1 MLKKSKIYFSIMA
14 VFCIGCLWAFQ
25 CEITA
30 NVPWWDDFHGIM
42 LPVYNLF
49 GDMSGLEKF
58 KSFFSLNNEHRVVN
72 DRIFTGILFLIF
84 GKFELKYLA
93 ILGFIN
99 LILLF
104 FVYLKICKG
113 NTKNYFH
120 LLPLVFI
127 IFQAQYYEG
136 LQSLMVPFQNFSVIL
151 YTYLC
156 FYYLSYKK
164 IHKIIPAGI
173 FATLAFFSH
182 GNGVLALMIGIVILL
197 MQQNYKQAIKWSIF
211 SVCIIALYFW
221 GYSKPTWTS
230 DMAPQQGIIN
240 SIAYTFQFLGSYS
253 LNITDLS
260 TSISNSN
267 VKLWTSGL
275 FGIAMISIFMFYFTK
290 KYPVNKGFF
299 TEAIL
304 KLKHNKTDQFLI
316 ATLLF
321 FGATAI
327 IIGITRTGFPMLSR
341 YTINSAFAL
350 CSLYLFVLFNLKHKT
365 ILASVSIII
374 SLACLIF
381 SYHNTFDIAHFKKNN
396 TIADGLNWKL
406 NGSWA
411 SQYSDSA
418 HVGRLNPLLKDIYK
432 DKKYEFPFSNLQIPV
447 FGKNIDSYKENVTL
461 GIVDGYLVVSESN
474 VENKYK
480 VGSENGVY
488 FILKN
493 DSNQFIF
500 PSYRSKQNIFKTLK
514 TLNYFSNIIKAD
526 IPIKVIP
533 KVHYEIFRL
542 EIIDNKKLL
551 TKIPST
557 IGADWMIR

>member
-1 MLKKSKIYFSIMA
+1 MLKKSKITFSILA
-14 VFCIGCLWAFQ
+14 VICMICLWAFQ
-25 CEITA
+25 WEITA

-72 DRIFTGILFLIF
+72 DRIFTGILYLIF

-93 ILGFIN
+93 ILGFAN

-104 FVYLKICKG
+104 LVYLKICKG

-151 YTYLC
+151 YSYLC
-156 FYYLSYKK
+156 FYYLSHKK

-182 GNGVLALMIGIVILL
+182 GNGVLAFMIGIVILL
-197 MQQNYKQAIKWSIF
+197 MQQNYKQAIKWSVF
-211 SVCIIALYFW
+211 SVGIIALYFW
-221 GYSKPTWTS
+221 GYTKPTWTS
-230 DMAPQQGIIN
+230 DMAPQQGILN
-240 SIAYTFQFLGSYS
+240 SLAYTFQFLGAYS

-260 TSISNSN
+260 TSISQSN
-267 VKLWTSGL
+267 IRLWTSGF
-275 FGIAMISIFMFYFTK
+275 FGIGMIIIFLFYFAK
-290 KYPVNKGFF
+290 KYPVNKSFF
-299 TEAIL
+299 HETII

-316 ATLLF
+316 ATLMF

-365 ILASVSIII
+365 ILASISIFI
-374 SLACLIF
+374 SLGCLIF
-381 SYHNTFDIAHFKKNN
+381 SYHNNIDMAHFKKNN
-396 TIADGLNWKL
+396 TIADGLNWEH

-411 SQYSDSA
+411 SQYSDAA
-418 HVGRLNPLLKDIYK
+418 HVKRLNPLLNDIYK
-432 DKKYEFPFSNLQIPV
+432 DKKYEFPYSNLQMPV
-447 FGKNIDSYKENVTL
+447 FDKNIETYKGNINL
-461 GIVDGYLVVSESN
+461 GIVDGYLVLSEN
-474 VENKYK
+474 DIVNNLKI
-480 VGSENGVY
+480 GSENGVY

-493 DSNQFIF
+493 DSNHFIF
-500 PSYRSKQNIFKTLK
+500 PSYISRQNIFKTLK
-514 TLNYFSNIIKAD
+514 SLNYFSNTIKAD

-533 KVHYEIFRL
+533 KSNYDIFRL
-542 EIIDNKKLL
+542 EIIDNVQLVTKLPTTL
-551 TKIPST
+551 SSEWIL
-557 IGADWMIR
+557 R